1 MKLLEST
8 LPSTLMCLLSVIEED
23 DFTGPVMCNG
33 PVRETEVEAEIAL
46 LCGVGEEMGVLEWI

>member
-1 MKLLEST
+1 
-8 LPSTLMCLLSVIEED
+8 MCLLSVIEED

-46 LCGVGEEMGVLEWI
+46 LCGVGEEMGVLQWI